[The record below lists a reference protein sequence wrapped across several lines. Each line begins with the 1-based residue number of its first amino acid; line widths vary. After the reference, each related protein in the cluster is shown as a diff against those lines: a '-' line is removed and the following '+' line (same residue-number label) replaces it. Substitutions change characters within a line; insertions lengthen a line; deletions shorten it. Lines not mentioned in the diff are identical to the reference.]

1 MGVISI
7 TLELYYVFISVELHA
22 TDAILLSNG
31 ICLILYFWWHLKE
44 RVCFLCEGSSDFV
57 EIFVYW
63 QKKYKWTEFAV
74 LPVLLM
80 LSVQFL

>member
-1 MGVISI
+1 MIKCMGVISI

-57 EIFVYW
+57 ESFCLLA
-63 QKKYKWTEFAV
+63 KKYK
-74 LPVLLM
+74 
-80 LSVQFL
+80 